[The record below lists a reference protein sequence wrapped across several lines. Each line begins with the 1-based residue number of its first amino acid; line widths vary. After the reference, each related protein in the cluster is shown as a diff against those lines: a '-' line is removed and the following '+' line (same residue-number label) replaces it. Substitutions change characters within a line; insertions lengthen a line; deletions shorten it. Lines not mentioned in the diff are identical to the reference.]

1 MTKTTKTDS
10 TQSPLIPIHG
20 MVGPKLWAFL
30 NRQKT
35 IRVATANADGGIY
48 LSPLWFVTIGERIYL
63 PLDAGS
69 RHATNSLA
77 GRALS
82 AVIDAGDEYAT
93 VHGVR
98 IQGKLQAVAPGQLFD
113 QVMER
118 VFEKYFYEGHPYAE
132 SYFLFGRAAGRQ
144 VLELVVDKIAG
155 WDMREGALP
164 TVPESRTLPAFVK
177 DRRLA

>member
-1 MTKTTKTDS
+1 MTKTTTTS
-10 TQSPLIPIHG
+10 PARSPLIPIHG
-20 MVGPKLWAFL
+20 MTGPKLWAFL

-35 IRVATANADGGIY
+35 IRLATANTNGGIY

-82 AVIDAGDEYAT
+82 AVVDAGDEYAT

-98 IQGKLQAVAPGQLFD
+98 IKGKLQAVEKGALFD
-113 QVMER
+113 EVMDL

-132 SYFLFGRAAGRQ
+132 SYFLFGRASARQ
-144 VLELVVDKIAG
+144 VLELVADKITG

-164 TVPESRTLPAFVK
+164 SLPESRTLPAFVK